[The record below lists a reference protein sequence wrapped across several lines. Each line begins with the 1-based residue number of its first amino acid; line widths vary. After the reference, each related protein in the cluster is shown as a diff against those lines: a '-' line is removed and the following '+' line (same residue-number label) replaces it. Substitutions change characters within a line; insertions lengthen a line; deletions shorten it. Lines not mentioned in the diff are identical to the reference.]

1 MNNKLE
7 TIRNNSE
14 AIIDNIET
22 VIVGKRDRIKLVLT
36 AFLCKGHIL
45 INDVPGLGKTVLA
58 KSFSKT
64 IGGIFKRIQ
73 ATPDLLPSDITG
85 VSIFNPDIKKFVFRK
100 GPIFSQILLIDEI
113 NRATPRTQSA
123 LLESM
128 SENQVSIEGS
138 SIPVPDPF
146 FVIATQNPI
155 EFEGTFPLPEA
166 QLDRFIFSIDLGYPT
181 SEEEMAIV
189 ANQNDHHPLNDIKE
203 IISIEE
209 ISKMRN
215 VISTIFVK
223 DDIKKYIIRLV
234 NATRNDDRLFLGT
247 SPRGTIY
254 LYKAAQAWA
263 MLEGRDFVTPDDI
276 KYLAPFVLSHRV
288 IAKAESKLKGYTAN
302 DIISDIIA
310 TMEVPLAE

>member
-1 MNNKLE
+1 MNDTLNTVKK
-7 TIRNNSE
+7 TSE
-14 AIIDNIET
+14 AIIDNIEK

-100 GPIFSQILLIDEI
+100 GPVFSQILLIDEI

-128 SENQVSIEGS
+128 SENQVSVEGT

-166 QLDRFIFSIDLGYPT
+166 QLDRFLFSIDLGYPT
-181 SEEEMAIV
+181 AEEEMAIV
-189 ANQNDHHPLNDIKE
+189 MQQNDHHPLDDLQE
-203 IISIEE
+203 IINIDEV
-209 ISKMRN
+209 SKMRN
-215 VISTIFVK
+215 EISNVFVK

-234 NATRNDDRLFLGT
+234 NATRNDERLFLGT
-247 SPRGTIY
+247 SPRGTIF

-263 MLEGRDFVTPDDI
+263 MLEDRDFVTPDDI
-276 KYLAPFVLSHRV
+276 KYLAPFVLSHR
-288 IAKAESKLKGYTAN
+288 IITKAESRLKGYTAK
-302 DIISDIIA
+302 DIIA
-310 TMEVPLAE
+310 DILTTMEVPLAE